1 MGFNAEIKVRLSA
14 EEKKALQEIADKR
27 PGRPKLSLIMRE
39 VIAEFLER
47 ARKAE
52 ERKAARRE
60 KDLS

>member
-1 MGFNAEIKVRLSA
+1 MGFDAEIKVRVSKA
-14 EEKKALQEIADKR
+14 EKDALQEIADARKGN
-27 PGRPKLSLIMRE
+27 PTASVIVRE
-39 VIAEFLER
+39 AIQEFLER